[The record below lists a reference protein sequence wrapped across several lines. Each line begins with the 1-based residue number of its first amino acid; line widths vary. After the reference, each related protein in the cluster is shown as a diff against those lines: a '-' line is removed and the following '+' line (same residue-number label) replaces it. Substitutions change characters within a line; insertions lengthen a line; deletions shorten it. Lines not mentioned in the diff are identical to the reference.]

1 MSASPAAGGWVPPVR
16 PWPYVVGEP
25 VCLLKAPVPAFALIV
40 AVAEELRRVRLR
52 VRVAPDGRSVQ
63 ARPTWPIVL
72 TAIGVVTGSGGF
84 LMPKVTVAVESEGPG
99 GVEISVRCRRGDD
112 LGGLGGRVAK
122 ALNAVAWRL
131 ACSGVVLTVTPWERY
146 APPRKRKA

>member
-16 PWPYVVGEP
+16 PWPYLVGEP

-63 ARPTWPIVL
+63 ARPTLMALSESPQGCLVRL
-72 TAIGVVTGSGGF
+72 PTRVRVSG
-84 LMPKVTVAVESEGPG
+84 
-99 GVEISVRCRRGDD
+99 
-112 LGGLGGRVAK
+112 
-122 ALNAVAWRL
+122 
-131 ACSGVVLTVTPWERY
+131 
-146 APPRKRKA
+146 